1 MLAQGCE
8 HCLFDHEIP
17 HNCDDSQEKQ
27 REYQD
32 NPFKTNWIHG
42 HSFPRG
48 QCCSYTHAQPRT
60 ALPDNETDARR
71 AVKEFEMLNII
82 LILAGAA
89 CAGYGFTIMAAS
101 SGTSFFLVWYV
112 MGVVLAGSG
121 AAGIALPEHPAIKA
135 MRIAISACFVLGLI
149 GTIAVS
155 AIIMNSTR
163 AAPPRNL
170 DYLIV
175 LGAQVKPDRAP
186 ANSLRFRLEAARD
199 YLEQNPDTQVIVSGG
214 QGPNEPCA
222 EADAMA
228 RWLMNTGIDARRIH
242 RETASTDTVEN
253 LTFSKRLIGDDDA
266 RIGIVTNDFH
276 LYRALQIAE
285 KQGLRNVWG
294 ISARSLPW
302 YLPNNLLRECL
313 ALTKNALVGE
323 L

>member
-1 MLAQGCE
+1 MPYRAAMHDNGADL
-8 HCLFDHEIP
+8 HHFPKEI
-17 HNCDDSQEKQ
+17 
-27 REYQD
+27 
-32 NPFKTNWIHG
+32 G
-42 HSFPRG
+42 
-48 QCCSYTHAQPRT
+48 
-60 ALPDNETDARR
+60 
-71 AVKEFEMLNII
+71 VLNGL
-82 LILAGAA
+82 LILAGIA
-89 CAGYGFTIMAAS
+89 CIGYGVTIMAAS

-135 MRIAISACFVLGLI
+135 MRVVISACFVLGLI

-175 LGAQVKPDRAP
+175 LGAQVKPDRTP
-186 ANSLRFRLEAARD
+186 ASSLRYRLEAARD

-228 RWLMNTGIDARRIH
+228 RWLMNAGIDARRIH

-253 LTFSKRLIGDDDA
+253 LAFSKRLIGDDDA
-266 RIGIVTNDFH
+266 RIGIVTNDYH
-276 LYRALQIAE
+276 LYRALHIAE
-285 KQGLRNVWG
+285 KQELRNVWG

-313 ALTKNALVGE
+313 ALTKNALVDE